1 MSSGVE
7 IEDRGATRILTLD
20 RPDKRNALSPA
31 TLEALA
37 SALDPLQGSRVR
49 VLLVRGK
56 GAAFCSGYDLDA
68 LPAASAEGPLPDDR
82 LGEVMDLLERYPA
95 PSVALIRGPAFGAGC
110 ELATACDFRLADETA
125 VLCMPP
131 ARLGVVYAPSG
142 LLRVTS
148 LVGRSRAKLLF
159 LTGRKVEAGQALDW
173 GLLDEVHPAAQLD
186 AAAER
191 LCDELAAG
199 APLAIRGMRQGF
211 AVLSLHGLGDR
222 DRSELRR
229 LRREAFQSEDARE
242 GRAAFLEKRSPR
254 FTGR

>member
-1 MSSGVE
+1 MSAGLQ

-20 RPDKRNALSPA
+20 RPDKRNALNPE

-37 SALDPLQGSRVR
+37 AALDPLQASGVR
-49 VLLVRGK
+49 ALLVRGK

-68 LPAASAEGPLPDDR
+68 LPAAAAEGPLPDDR
-82 LGEVMDLLERYPA
+82 LGEVMDLLERHPA
-95 PSVALIRGPAFGAGC
+95 PSVAVIRGPAFGAGC
-110 ELATACDFRLADETA
+110 ELSAACDFRLADETA

-131 ARLGVVYAPSG
+131 SRLGVVYAPSG
-142 LLRVTS
+142 LNRVVS

-173 GLLDEVHPAAQLD
+173 GLLDEVHPAADLD
-186 AAAER
+186 AAADR
-191 LCDELAAG
+191 LCEELASG

-211 AVLSLHGLGDR
+211 AVLSQHALGDR

-242 GRAAFLEKRSPR
+242 GRAAFLEKRAPR